1 MEDNNSFSLPK
12 NEIFSPAVFNILRE
26 PIIVQ
31 NKLYL
36 KKKSWF
42 SAFWVL
48 KTHRRGIVKR
58 APRLLAIKSI
68 FEIRG
73 IRLEPTYRC
82 HLKCLSITYLPL
94 CFSSKSWI
102 AFQSR
107 NSKTMAT
114 VNIILRLWFILCRHD
129 LAKSTMTNQILT
141 IVCFLYF
148 FCLSIFS
155 SQFNLLPSALC
166 HPVITCEQGL
176 TQLLLHLKNWQ
187 FVHH

>member
-1 MEDNNSFSLPK
+1 MVSFENFVKSLPPSLSELK
-12 NEIFSPAVFNILRE
+12 VKPIFCF
-26 PIIVQ
+26 PIKIRDDPTASNVEG
-31 NKLYL
+31 LY
-36 KKKSWF
+36 
-42 SAFWVL
+42 
-48 KTHRRGIVKR
+48 
-58 APRLLAIKSI
+58 
-68 FEIRG
+68 
-73 IRLEPTYRC
+73 
-82 HLKCLSITYLPL
+82 
-94 CFSSKSWI
+94 SKSWI

-129 LAKSTMTNQILT
+129 SAKSTMTNQILT

-166 HPVITCEQGL
+166 HPVITSEQGL